1 MDKNHLKPLL
11 IFSAVCA
18 VLPVY
23 AVAPGHL
30 SRQSR
35 SVFRGVNYAH
45 RGLHSRDRSIPENSL
60 SAFRQAAQEGYG
72 IELDVR
78 LSKDGEVIVFHDD
91 TLDRVCGVHARVDE
105 LTWEELRALR
115 LYGTDEQIPLF
126 SDVLRSIRG
135 AEALIVEIK
144 NGPRNRELCEKTKA
158 LLDGYRGNVCIESFN
173 PLIVAWFRVHARHLV
188 RGQLATSLS
197 DYTKDGQPVAAGFVL
212 HNTLLNF
219 LSRPQFIAYRI
230 GRRPPLVR
238 LCTALGALNIGWT
251 SHEPRSERT
260 HDAVIF
266 EFYRPRQRY
275 L

>member
-1 MDKNHLKPLL
+1 MDRNHWKLL
-11 IFSAVCA
+11 LTAVS
-18 VLPVY
+18 VPVW

-30 SRQSR
+30 NRRQR
-35 SVFRGVNYAH
+35 DVFRGVNYTH
-45 RGLHSRDRSIPENSL
+45 RGLHSRDRSVPENSL
-60 SAFRQAAQEGYG
+60 PAFRQAAREGYG

-78 LSKDGEVIVFHDD
+78 LSKDGEVVVFHDD

-105 LTWEELRALR
+105 LSWDELRTLR
-115 LYGTDEQIPLF
+115 LYGTKEQIPLF
-126 SDVLRSIRG
+126 SDVLRSIDG

-197 DYTKDGQPVAAGFVL
+197 DYTRDGQPVAAGFVL